1 MSKSRKRKK
10 LIVFTIIGAVLL
22 SLGVW
27 SITAKREVA
36 ISVQTETVELRDM
49 TEIVV
54 ANGRIEPVT
63 QVKIS
68 PEVSGEIVELPVVE
82 GQTVRKGD
90 LLVRIKPQQYEAS
103 RNSAQASYEST
114 LAGLSTAKA
123 ELARAEAEYHRNR
136 ELFENTLISESVFVD
151 VETSYNIQQARV
163 EQAEHQIA
171 NAQAALERAE
181 EDLLKTAIYSPLDG
195 TVSRLNSRLG
205 ERVHGTAMMAG
216 TDIMTIADLNEM
228 DALVDIGEMDIVL
241 IKPGQTVELE
251 VDAFRDET
259 FTGAV
264 SEIANAAKG
273 SGNPQANAN
282 SQDATK
288 FEVKIRFTETEAFRP
303 GMSVTAEIETQYRT
317 NAVTVPIASV
327 TTRPPKK
334 ADPAEEKTESTP
346 EQPEVSTNAEPAT
359 EPPTSPSEE
368 SGKSERDRKKAVEVV
383 FVVDGDTVK
392 QTEVEIGISDDDY
405 WEITEGLESGAEIV
419 TGGYRAISR
428 ELEDGSKIVKESGMN
443 GRPGDTRG
451 DDRD

>member
-1 MSKSRKRKK
+1 
-10 LIVFTIIGAVLL
+10 
-22 SLGVW
+22 
-27 SITAKREVA
+27 
-36 ISVQTETVELRDM
+36 M

-103 RNSAQASYEST
+103 RNSVLASYEST
-114 LAGLSTAKA
+114 RAGLSTAKA
-123 ELARAEAEYHRNR
+123 QLAQAEAEYHRNK
-136 ELFENTLISESVFVD
+136 ELYAMNLISESVFVE
-151 VETSYNIQQARV
+151 VETRYHVELARV
-163 EQAEHQIA
+163 EQAEHQIS
-171 NAQAALERAE
+171 NAKASLERAE

-241 IKPGQTVELE
+241 IQPGQKTQLE
-251 VDAFRDET
+251 VDAFRDRT
-259 FTGAV
+259 FSGTV

-273 SGNPQANAN
+273 SGNPQPNPN

-288 FEVKIRFTETEAFRP
+288 FEVKIRFEDTESFRP

-317 NAVTVPIASV
+317 NVVTVPIASV
-327 TTRPPKK
+327 TTRPPLKNT
-334 ADPAEEKTESTP
+334 AGDSETTDDAAEGVKTNQANP
-346 EQPEVSTNAEPAT
+346 EQLDPDRRE
-359 EPPTSPSEE
+359 
-368 SGKSERDRKKAVEVV
+368 RKKAVEVV

-392 QTEVEIGISDDDY
+392 QAEVEIGISDDDY
-405 WEITEGLESGAEIV
+405 WEITKGLEAGVEIV

-428 ELEDGSKIVKESGMN
+428 ELQDGSKIVKEKPVGGKSN
-443 GRPGDTRG
+443 PTDPT
-451 DDRD
+451 DRD

>member
-1 MSKSRKRKK
+1 MSISRKRRKVV
-10 LIVFTIIGAVLL
+10 VFTIIGLVLVGL
-22 SLGVW
+22 VLW
-27 SITAKREVA
+27 SVFAKREVT
-36 ISVQTETVELRDM
+36 ISVQTETVTRRDM

-82 GQTVRKGD
+82 GQAVKKGD

-114 LAGLSTAKA
+114 LAGLSTARA
-123 ELARAEAEYHRNR
+123 QLARAEAEYQRNK
-136 ELFENTLISESVFVD
+136 ELYANRLISESVFVD
-151 VETSYNIQQARV
+151 VETTYNIEKARV
-163 EQAEHQIA
+163 EQAEYQIA

-181 EDLLKTAIYSPLDG
+181 EDLLKTTIYSPLEG

-241 IKPGQTVELE
+241 IKPGQKAKLE

-259 FTGAV
+259 FVGTV

-273 SGNPQANAN
+273 SGTGQANPA

-288 FEVKIRFTETEAFRP
+288 FEVKIRFDDTESFRP
-303 GMSVTAEIETQYRT
+303 GMSVTAEIETRYRT
-317 NAVTVPIASV
+317 NAVAVPIASV
-327 TTRPPKK
+327 TTRPPKRDES
-334 ADPAEEKTESTP
+334 ADDEKDAE
-346 EQPEVSTNAEPAT
+346 A
-359 EPPTSPSEE
+359 EE
-368 SGKSERDRKKAVEVV
+368 SGDDASPESRNGKRERNKAVEVV
-383 FVVDGDTVK
+383 FVVDGDTVR
-392 QTEVEIGISDDDY
+392 QTEVEIGISDEDY
-405 WEITEGLESGAEIV
+405 WEIAKGLEEGVEIV

-428 ELEDGSKIVKESGMN
+428 ELQDGSKIVRETGRDGKSDGAKELK
-443 GRPGDTRG
+443 
-451 DDRD
+451 RD